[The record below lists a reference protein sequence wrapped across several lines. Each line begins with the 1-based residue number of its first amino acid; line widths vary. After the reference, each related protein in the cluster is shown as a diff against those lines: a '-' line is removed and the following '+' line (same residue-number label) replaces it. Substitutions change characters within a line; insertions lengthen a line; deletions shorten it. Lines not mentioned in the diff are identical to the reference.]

1 MTPEPSTGPVMA
13 APAVVPAASKM
24 SALAPLMTMVRVR
37 GRCVVFFRSSL
48 GRGCAALAGAL
59 WLYSPGLPG

>member
-37 GRCVVFFRSSL
+37 GRCVVFPIL
-48 GRGCAALAGAL
+48 VGRGCAALAGAL